1 MRILVTGHLGY
12 IGAVLVPMLQRLG
25 HDVVGIDAGFF
36 LRAAL
41 GTLPAPVPMIAE
53 DVRDVDVRDLQG
65 IDAVIHLAALSND
78 PMGSL
83 DPDLT
88 RQINFDAT
96 VALARAARDAGV
108 ERFLLSSSC
117 SVYGAAHDTIVDE
130 SSPTLPLTAYAE
142 SKIRSE
148 EALERLATTDFVPV
162 FLRNATAFGFSPR
175 LRTDLVVNDFVCTA
189 LVTGEVR
196 IKSSGTSHR
205 PLVHVIDIACA
216 FVAMLDAPAD
226 AVRGRA
232 FNVGRDE
239 ENHRVRDLATIVQDV
254 ISDCS
259 VAIGTSADA
268 RDYRVSFARVR
279 AALPNLELT
288 WSVRA
293 GAADL
298 YERARAARFGAVD
311 LAEDRYV
318 RLADL
323 KRHRESGRLDAALR
337 WTGIER

>member
-1 MRILVTGHLGY
+1 
-12 IGAVLVPMLQRLG
+12 
-25 HDVVGIDAGFF
+25 
-36 LRAAL
+36 
-41 GTLPAPVPMIAE
+41 
-53 DVRDVDVRDLQG
+53 
-65 IDAVIHLAALSND
+65 
-78 PMGSL
+78 
-83 DPDLT
+83 
-88 RQINFDAT
+88 
-96 VALARAARDAGV
+96 
-108 ERFLLSSSC
+108 
-117 SVYGAAHDTIVDE
+117 
-130 SSPTLPLTAYAE
+130 
-142 SKIRSE
+142 
-148 EALERLATTDFVPV
+148 
-162 FLRNATAFGFSPR
+162 
-175 LRTDLVVNDFVCTA
+175 
-189 LVTGEVR
+189 
-196 IKSSGTSHR
+196 
-205 PLVHVIDIACA
+205 VHAIDIARA

-323 KRHRESGRLDAALR
+323 KHHRESGRLDAALR